1 MDTVDSEFP
10 LEFDASLYRQRYVDL
25 SQLSNDDLTSHWISH
40 GLQEGRCA
48 SAVESRSDFLAL
60 ISQSMKALEIGPFN
74 NPSISGPQVKYF
86 DTLST
91 DDLKKRAQV
100 IGIDHSTIPEIHW
113 VEPDGDLS
121 AVNESFDCCVSSHAI
136 EHQPDLVRHLVN
148 ISNLLSSGGRY
159 FLAVPDRRYT
169 FDHYL
174 KDSNI
179 AEVIEAHKQSRE
191 QHTLR
196 SVIEHRALT
205 THNDPATHWNG
216 SHGEEGIEPSR
227 IQNAIT
233 EFEKADGYLDVHAWI
248 FTPSSFRVIIST
260 LFSLGLIQLSIE
272 RLYPTLRNS
281 NEFYVILRNNAT
293 NGLDE

>member
-1 MDTVDSEFP
+1 MDTANSEFP
-10 LEFDASLYRQRYVDL
+10 LEFDQALYRQRYTDL
-25 SQLSNDDLTSHWISH
+25 SQLSDDVLASHWIAH

-48 SAVESRSDFLAL
+48 SAVESRSDFLSL

-74 NPSISGPQVKYF
+74 NPSMRGTQVKYF

-91 DDLKKRAQV
+91 DDLKKRAV
-100 IGIDHSTIPEIHW
+100 DIGIDHSTIPEIHW
-113 VEPDGDLS
+113 VDPDGDLS
-121 AVNESFDCCVSSHAI
+121 VVDELFDCCVSSHAI

-148 ISNLLSSGGRY
+148 ISNLLSPGGRY

-174 KDSNI
+174 KDTNI

-196 SVIEHRALT
+196 SVIEHRAMT
-205 THNDPATHWNG
+205 THNDPVTHWSG
-216 SHGEEGIEPSR
+216 AHGEEGINSTR
-227 IQNAIT
+227 VQSAIT
-233 EFEKADGYLDVHAWI
+233 EFEKADGYIDVHAWI
-248 FTPSSFRVIIST
+248 FTPSSFHLIIST

-272 RLYPTLRNS
+272 RLYPTLLNS
-281 NEFYVILRNNAT
+281 NEFYVILKKS
-293 NGLDE
+293 